1 MNHSTRTHTSLSTL
15 ALPPTSRAPF
25 SLSPSLTAQVVADLR
40 NGYSGLGAL
49 KGDFY
54 VGKLASTGSLGIVED
69 YTRKEFDDERRGDQG
84 QIEPLRWSC
93 AYMSDT
99 LRVIR
104 TDAGVMQ
111 VYGKMDSS
119 TAMAEI
125 DALKTAPVAIMAIE
139 DDEEEEDDRPLWQKR
154 LDEESRSEGWDRFGP
169 PGQSSIP

>member
-1 MNHSTRTHTSLSTL
+1 M
-15 ALPPTSRAPF
+15 PF
-25 SLSPSLTAQVVADLR
+25 SPSLSLYAQVVADLR

-104 TDAGVMQ
+104 TDAGVMH